1 MLTIIMNLYLL
12 SHMTYRNALSISD
25 YSRERHY
32 DFWDRHSARV
42 GVRRLAP
49 SPYEHYPRANS
60 STGCYASTC
69 LQKKDDTRTLHIYY
83 LPLGRRKDMAITQ
96 NWIMVGVFQE
106 HAQAR
111 QAIDDLRR
119 AGFND
124 DEIGFLTRAGVI
136 ESPGD
141 MGANVTTG
149 AVSGGV
155 IGGVVGAAV
164 SLLIPGFGPA
174 LAGGILAATL
184 GGAALGAAAG
194 GIIGTFTAMGASEAD
209 AHFYQKELEAGRTV
223 VTVKA
228 LNGSG
233 EAEAIL
239 HRNGAYS
246 VKTLFGAFNARPP
259 LRPYGAPPDT
269 YDPTT
274 GSGTS
279 EDVGP

>member
-1 MLTIIMNLYLL
+1 MG
-12 SHMTYRNALSISD
+12 MTQGTVA
-25 YSRERHY
+25 
-32 DFWDRHSARV
+32 
-42 GVRRLAP
+42 
-49 SPYEHYPRANS
+49 
-60 STGCYASTC
+60 
-69 LQKKDDTRTLHIYY
+69 
-83 LPLGRRKDMAITQ
+83 
-96 NWIMVGVFQE
+96 VGVFE
-106 HAQAR
+106 GPTAA
-111 QAIDDLRR
+111 RR
-119 AGFND
+119 AIEELRAAGYSE
-124 DEIGFLTRAGVI
+124 DEIGYLTRA
-136 ESPGD
+136 S
-141 MGANVTTG
+141 TTG
-149 AVSGGV
+149 PTEDTGTFIANSAIEGGL
-155 IGGVVGAAV
+155 IGGLLGAVAA
-164 SLLIPGFGPA
+164 LLIPGFGPA